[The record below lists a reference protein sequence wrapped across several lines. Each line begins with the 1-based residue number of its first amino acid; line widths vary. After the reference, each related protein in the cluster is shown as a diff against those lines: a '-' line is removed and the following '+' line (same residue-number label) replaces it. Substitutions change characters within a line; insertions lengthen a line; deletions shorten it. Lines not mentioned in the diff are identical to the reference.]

1 VAAGGISLLGSVFI
15 PWLSVKKEKPQERE
29 IEEKRSAEQSGWHPE
44 AENRV

>member
-15 PWLSVKKEKPQERE
+15 PWLSVKKEKPQEGDA
-29 IEEKRSAEQSGWHPE
+29 EEKRSAEQTGLHPE